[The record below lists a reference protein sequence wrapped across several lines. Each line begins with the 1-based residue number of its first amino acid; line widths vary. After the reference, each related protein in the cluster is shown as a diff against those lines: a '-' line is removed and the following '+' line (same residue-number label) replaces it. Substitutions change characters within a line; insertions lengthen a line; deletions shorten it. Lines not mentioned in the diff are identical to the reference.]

1 MKFVLRILSLIFIV
15 LFIAGMFLILQ
26 NQQPL
31 TFRDFLV
38 AIQNSPQIDMS
49 LFDDFINYEIIAD
62 SWGVFAFLARFLN
75 VFLDILK
82 FVLYICVMLTQV
94 LLYVLHYIQYI
105 S

>member
-15 LFIAGMFLILQ
+15 LFVAGMFLILQ
-26 NQQPL
+26 DQQPL
-31 TFRDFLV
+31 VFRDFLT

-49 LFDDFINYEIIAD
+49 LFGNFMNYEINAE
-62 SWGVFAFLARFLN
+62 SWGIFAFLARFFN
-75 VFLDILK
+75 IFLDVLK

-94 LLYVLHYIQYI
+94 LLYVLHYIRYI

>member
-1 MKFVLRILSLIFIV
+1 MRFVLRIMFLIVIV
-15 LFIAGMFLILQ
+15 LFVAGMFLVLQ
-26 NQQPL
+26 EQEPL
-31 TFRDFLV
+31 MFRDFLT

-49 LFDDFINYEIIAD
+49 LFDDFINYKIVAD
-62 SWGVFAFLARFLN
+62 SWGVFAFLARFFN
-75 VFLDILK
+75 IFLDILK